1 MTVKEVVKRLSRYPE
16 NAEVG
21 VIHCDSS
28 FCDGDVETSFS
39 ICSRKSIAKSNVGD
53 GFEEVFD
60 GCDVLIRI

>member
-1 MTVKEVVKRLSRYPE
+1 MSVKEMIKRLSRYPE

-21 VIHCDSS
+21 AIHCDSS

-53 GFEEVFD
+53 RFEEIFND
-60 GCDVLIRI
+60 CDVLICI

>member
-1 MTVKEVVKRLSRYPE
+1 MTVKEVIKRLSRYPE

-21 VIHCDSS
+21 AIHCDSS

>member
-1 MTVKEVVKRLSRYPE
+1 MSVKEMIKRLSRYPE

-21 VIHCDSS
+21 AIHCDSS

-53 GFEEVFD
+53 GFEDIFD
-60 GCDVLIRI
+60 SCDVLICI